1 MKPLRLALLL
11 LLPLLAL
18 SGCTIYDEDADL
30 RLSWVFRGDL
40 GCAEAGVVAVEVR
53 ILNLDTGQEGFAP
66 VDCRAGSVEFHDV
79 DKGFYFVQALAFG
92 PGDPQP
98 RWIAEGDLPSK
109 VFGGFNEFTLILE
122 RF

>member
-1 MKPLRLALLL
+1 MNPLRLALLL
-11 LLPLLAL
+11 LLPLLAF
-18 SGCTIYDEDADL
+18 SGCTIYNEDADL

-40 GCAEAGVVAVEVR
+40 GCEEAGVVVVEVL
-53 ILNLDTGQEGFAP
+53 IVNLDTGQEGFAP
-66 VDCRAGSVEFHDV
+66 VDCRAGSVEFRDV
-79 DKGFYFVQALAFG
+79 DKGFYFVRALGFG
-92 PGDPQP
+92 PNAAQP